1 MTVTATKQTPGP
13 GLRQTSRVPLARL
26 CRVELRKSWDTRA
39 GFWLLVAI
47 GVITVAL
54 VVLFLVFG
62 DGIDMTWENFL
73 SATALPQNILLPVL
87 GVLLATSEWSQR
99 TGLVTFTLEPN
110 RWRIAVAKIV
120 ASVVLGLAAV
130 LLALAASAL
139 ATAVGGAFYDDG
151 GAWDLSIGD
160 FGDIV
165 VAQLIAVLQGV
176 AFGMLI
182 MNTAAAIVA
191 LFAVPLAWSILVN
204 VVSALHDVRD
214 WLDLQTTN
222 TPLFEHTMNSDAWA
236 KLGTSAAFWVLLPL
250 VLGTIR
256 LLRREVKSA

>member
-1 MTVTATKQTPGP
+1 MTATTNPPSPVSDQ
-13 GLRQTSRVPLARL
+13 QVSRVPLARL
-26 CRVELRKSWDTRA
+26 CRVELRKSRDTRA

-47 GVITVAL
+47 AVITTAL
-54 VVLFLVFG
+54 VVLFLIFG

-73 SATALPQNILLPVL
+73 SATAFPQNVLLPVL

-130 LLALAASAL
+130 LLALAVSAL
-139 ATAVGGAFYDDG
+139 ATVVGGAFYDDG
-151 GAWDLSIGD
+151 GAWDLSFGD

-165 VAQLIAVLQGV
+165 TAQLIAVLQGI

-182 MNTAAAIVA
+182 MNTAASIVA

-204 VVSALHDVRD
+204 LVSALHGLRD
-214 WLDLQTTN
+214 WLDISTATE
-222 TPLFEHTMNSDAWA
+222 PLFEHTMTSQAWA
-236 KLGTSAAFWVLLPL
+236 QLGTSVAFWVLLPL
-250 VLGTIR
+250 VLGTWR